1 LIKPFVKS
9 LLAKKPFVIALIA
22 LVLAILF
29 LWIDSAT
36 SFFSKPADYAEE
48 QDSVAT
54 IAPVHKPVILY
65 GMEVTHLNVVEDVV
79 KRNERFFELF
89 KNSFVSPKVMQQL
102 HTLPKKEFDFRR
114 VAANK
119 KYTLLHEN
127 DSLKSAHALV
137 YEASPIDYVIFY
149 LKDSLRIEAKQKEVI
164 TEEKSISGR
173 IESSLS
179 ETIEELSISH
189 ELTNKFVDVFGWQVD
204 FQRLQKGDQF
214 KLIYEEKTVEEKTFA
229 IGDLLAIQFEH
240 FGNTYFAFPFD
251 QGEGT
256 DYFDENGNSLRKALL
271 KYPIEFTRISSRY
284 SMSRFHPIVKVFRP
298 HLGTDFA
305 APTGTPI
312 RTVGDGIVEEAQYKT
327 NNGNYVKVRHNA
339 TYTTGYLHMSKIASG
354 ITAGTRVKQ
363 GQTIGY
369 VGSTGLAT
377 GSHLCY
383 RFWRNG
389 VQIDALRVELPPS
402 QPIKKEFYS
411 EFAKVK
417 QLIKVRLSSIPFPVR
432 ANEVVV
438 ATN

>member
-1 LIKPFVKS
+1 M
-9 LLAKKPFVIALIA
+9 LAKKPFVIALVA
-22 LVLAILF
+22 LALSILF
-29 LWIDSAT
+29 LWVDNAT

-48 QDSVAT
+48 QDSVVT
-54 IAPVHKPVILY
+54 IIPSPKPVILY

-79 KRNERFFELF
+79 KRNELFFELF

-102 HTLPKKEFDFRR
+102 HTLSRKEFDFRK

-137 YEASPIDYVIFY
+137 YEASPIDYVVFY
-149 LKDSLRIEAKQKEVI
+149 LKDSLRIEVKQKEVVNK
-164 TEEKSISGR
+164 EKSISGR

-179 ETIEELSISH
+179 ETIEELNISH

-214 KLIYEEKTVEEKTFA
+214 KLIYEEKTVDGKPFA
-229 IGDLLAIQFEH
+229 IGNLLAIQFEH
-240 FGNTYFAFPFD
+240 FGTNYFAFPFD
-251 QGEGT
+251 QGEGI
-256 DYFDENGNSLRKALL
+256 DYFDEKGNSLRKALL

-284 SMSRFHPIVKVFRP
+284 SMSRFHPVVKVFRP

-327 NNGNYVKVRHNA
+327 NNGNYVKIRHNA

-377 GSHLCY
+377 GPHLCY

-417 QLIKVRLSSIPFPVR
+417 QAIEARLSSIPFPVYS
-432 ANEVVV
+432 NEVVV

>member
-1 LIKPFVKS
+1 LIKPFFKS
-9 LLAKKPFVIALIA
+9 LLAKKPFVIALVA
-22 LVLAILF
+22 FVLSILF
-29 LWIDSAT
+29 LWIDNST
-36 SFFSKPADYAEE
+36 SFFSKPADYAAE
-48 QDSVAT
+48 QDSVMVV
-54 IAPVHKPVILY
+54 APTPTPVVLY
-65 GMEVTHLNVVEDVV
+65 GMEVTHLNVIEDVV
-79 KRNERFFELF
+79 RRNERFFELF
-89 KNSFVSPKVMQQL
+89 KNAFVSPKVMQQL
-102 HTLPKKEFDFRR
+102 HTLSRKEFDFRR

-119 KYTLLHEN
+119 KYMLIHEN

-149 LKDSLRIEAKQKEVI
+149 LKDSLRIEAKQKEVV
-164 TEEKSISGR
+164 TEEKSIAGR

-179 ETIEELSISH
+179 ETIEELDISH

-214 KLIYEEKTVEEKTFA
+214 KLIYEEKSVEGKPFA
-229 IGDLLAIQFEH
+229 IGNLLAIQFEH
-240 FGNTYFAFPFD
+240 FGSNYFAFPFD
-251 QGEGT
+251 QGEGI
-256 DYFDENGNSLRKALL
+256 DYFDEKGNSLRKALL

-312 RTVGDGIVEEAQYKT
+312 RSVGDGIVEEAQYKT
-327 NNGNYVKVRHNA
+327 NNGNYVKIRHNA

-354 ITAGTRVKQ
+354 ITAGTRVSQ

-377 GSHLCY
+377 GPHLCY

-402 QPIKKEFYS
+402 QPVKKELLADF
-411 EFAKVK
+411 EKVK
-417 QLIKVRLSSIPFPVR
+417 GSYTKRLLVISFPPAKR
-432 ANEVVV
+432 EVVV
-438 ATN
+438 AGN